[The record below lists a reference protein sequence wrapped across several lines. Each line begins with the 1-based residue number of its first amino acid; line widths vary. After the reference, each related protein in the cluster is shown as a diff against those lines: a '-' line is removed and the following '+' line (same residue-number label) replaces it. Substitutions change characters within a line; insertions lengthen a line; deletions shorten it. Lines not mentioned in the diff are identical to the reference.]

1 MQTAATGG
9 QGGSAGSGRRA
20 LAESA
25 RTLPGVSAPSKVVR
39 STIRMARS
47 IAWALAVVFTDRVP
61 SVAVLASTPT
71 LSTPG
76 SPCRNVRRLAGE
88 SGRPDSLDVAVA
100 VMRTI
105 LRGAP
110 TVDLDWPVG

>member
-9 QGGSAGSGRRA
+9 QVGSAGSGRRA

-25 RTLPGVSAPSKVVR
+25 RTLPGVSAPSRVVR

-47 IAWALAVVFTDRVP
+47 MALALAVVFTERVP
-61 SVAVLASTPT
+61 SEAARASTPT

-76 SPCRNVRRLAGE
+76 SPCRRARKLAV
-88 SGRPDSLDVAVA
+88 DVAVA
-100 VMRTI
+100 VMKRI
-105 LRGAP
+105 LRGP
-110 TVDLDWPVG
+110 LTFDLD